1 MGRKQSQSAE
11 SVWRDRLARFRKSNL
26 TVAEFCRQEGV
37 SDPSFYQWRKR
48 LEPGQARSKQ
58 LRRSSAPKAG
68 QPPFVPVR
76 VPSSA
81 LAEIEFPNGV
91 RIRLPA
97 TNAEALRAAILA
109 GNELFQEAT

>member
-1 MGRKQSQSAE
+1 MGRNQSQSAE
-11 SVWRDRLARFRKSNL
+11 SVWRDRLARFRKSKL

-48 LEPGQARSKQ
+48 LDQGQVKSKQ
-58 LRRSSAPKAG
+58 VQRSSAPKAG

-76 VPSSA
+76 VPPSA
-81 LAEIEFPNGV
+81 FAEVEFPNGV
-91 RIRLPA
+91 RIRVPA
-97 TNAEALRAAILA
+97 TNVEALRAAIQA